1 MSENFM
7 ALAPEMSARDASRYH
22 ILPVPYDGTST
33 WNKGADKGP
42 AALLA
47 ASAQVEYYDI
57 ETDGEPRRRGIH
69 TRPPLPDLGSPEAMA
84 AGVEREVSDIYRRAA
99 FPIVVG
105 GEHSISVGAIRAAAA
120 AHRDLTV
127 LQLDAHAD
135 LRDSYHGSGLNHAC
149 VMARARE
156 LCPIVQ
162 VGIRSA
168 DRDELKSARRE
179 RIFWA
184 RDVVGSLDW
193 VPCALALLT
202 PKVYITVD
210 LDAFDPSIMP
220 STGTPEPGGLG
231 WYETLA
237 FLRAVIEERTCVG
250 CDVVELCPN
259 GAPHAEYLAAKL
271 VYKLIAYH
279 SRTEDRPMKTA

>member
-1 MSENFM
+1 MNFLG
-7 ALAPEMSARDASRYH
+7 LAPEDGAPERCRYH

-57 ETDGEPRRRGIH
+57 ETDSEPCRHGIY
-69 TRPPLPDLGSPEAMA
+69 TGMARLDVSSPEKMVGSVQGA
-84 AGVEREVSDIYRRAA
+84 VSKIYGRAA
-99 FPIVVG
+99 FPIVIG
-105 GEHSISVGAIRAAAA
+105 GEHSVSIGAIRAAAA
-120 AHRDLTV
+120 AHPDLSV

-135 LRDSYHGSGLNHAC
+135 LRETYHGSPYNHAC
-149 VMARARE
+149 VMARVRE

-168 DRDELKSARRE
+168 DREELESASRE
-179 RIFWA
+179 RVFFAHDIA
-184 RDVVGSLDW
+184 GSFDW
-193 VPCALALLT
+193 IPRALALLT
-202 PKVYITVD
+202 KNVYITVD

-231 WYETLA
+231 WYQALA
-237 FLRAVIEERTCVG
+237 LLRAVMEQRHCVG
-250 CDVVELCPN
+250 FDVVELCPN

-279 SRTEDRPMKTA
+279 ASESARPERIA